1 MIKLYDVSC
10 TNPYTVQAALHQL
23 FFSVQKS
30 AELIGDHKKQK
41 LYEKTNHAAKPP
53 DDRTLFLRAPIPI

>member
-30 AELIGDHKKQK
+30 AELIGDHKKK
-41 LYEKTNHAAKPP
+41 VVRKNKP
-53 DDRTLFLRAPIPI
+53 RGKATG

>member
-30 AELIGDHKKQK
+30 AELIEDHKKTK
-41 LYEKTNHAAKPP
+41 VVRKNKP
-53 DDRTLFLRAPIPI
+53 RGKATG